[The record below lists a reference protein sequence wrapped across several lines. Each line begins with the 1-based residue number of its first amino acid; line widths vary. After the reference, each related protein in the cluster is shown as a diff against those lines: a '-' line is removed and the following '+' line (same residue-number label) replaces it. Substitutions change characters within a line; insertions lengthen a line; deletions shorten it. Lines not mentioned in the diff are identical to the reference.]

1 MKLKIKRNQSK
12 KLMGGIAF
20 ELEAKAD
27 LNEHE
32 MDLVKK
38 YRVDKEVLMK
48 KEINIPLTNK
58 VYIMDITIGSLIN
71 GQTFKGDNIAEIL
84 EYENN
89 VIEACN
95 TFKSYIQAMEQFGGE
110 EVIEI

>member
-20 ELEAKAD
+20 ELEAQVE
-27 LNEHE
+27 LSEHE
-32 MDLVKK
+32 RDLVKK
-38 YRVDKEVLMK
+38 YKADKEVLLK
-48 KEINIPLTNK
+48 KEINIPLTDK
-58 VYIMDITIGSLIN
+58 AIVLDITIGSLM
-71 GQTFKGDNIAEIL
+71 GEQVFKADNIATVL
-84 EYENN
+84 ESEKN

-95 TFKSYIQAMEQFGGE
+95 TFKDYIKAMEQFGGE